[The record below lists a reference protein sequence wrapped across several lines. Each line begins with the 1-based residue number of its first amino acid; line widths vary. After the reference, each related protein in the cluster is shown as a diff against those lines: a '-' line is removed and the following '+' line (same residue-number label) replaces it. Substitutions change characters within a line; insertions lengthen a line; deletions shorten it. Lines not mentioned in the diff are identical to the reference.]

1 MEEMIMETKNL
12 KNLDRQVAGRAC
24 YNTSKGEWVS
34 IVEVKDAECLVENE
48 DGEVY
53 WEEREFLYPKAEKL
67 HVANDKDLNVCYE
80 MSRDVDYRFYCPET
94 DENLYEFEVISDK
107 DIRTA

>member
-1 MEEMIMETKNL
+1 MIMETKNL
-12 KNLDRQVAGRAC
+12 KNLDKQVAGRAC

-67 HVANDKDLNVCYE
+67 HIANDKDLNVCYE
-80 MSRDVDYRFYCPET
+80 MIKDVDYRFYCPET